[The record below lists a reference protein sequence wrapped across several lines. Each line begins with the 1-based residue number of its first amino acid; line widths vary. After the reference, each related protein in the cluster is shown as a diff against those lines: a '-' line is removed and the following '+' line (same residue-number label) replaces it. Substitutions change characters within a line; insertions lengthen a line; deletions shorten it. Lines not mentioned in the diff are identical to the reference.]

1 MQSYSALALQNS
13 KMTVVLMQHDS
24 LALDKHTHNHQQSWS
39 KLQSTNPTRKCSN
52 MNTISSTTNGGAGLE
67 HMILE

>member
-24 LALDKHTHNHQQSWS
+24 LALDKHTHNHQQS
-39 KLQSTNPTRKCSN
+39 
-52 MNTISSTTNGGAGLE
+52 
-67 HMILE
+67 